1 MSRKIVYF
9 GLAALLILSAAIALI
24 GGFGWGQKAPA
35 AVGILPV
42 RDGSPG
48 QGKTAPAMVNSKAH
62 AMISDFGRVPVFF
75 VPNQGQTDDGVSFY
89 VKGADKTVY
98 FAPDGVTFAMNYP
111 ARSGTEAGSERW
123 VVKLDFLGARKDVK
137 PEGVE
142 KTGAVLSYFRGK
154 PEEWKTG
161 LPAYSRIIYRD
172 LWPGIDLAYK
182 GDMDKLKYEFIVH
195 PGADPS
201 IIRLAYRGAEKVALT
216 AEGRLEVKTPVG
228 GFEDDVP
235 IAYQEVDGKRTG
247 VPVTYSLEDVV
258 GRQNSLSISSP
269 GTNPEAGPES
279 RAHVYGFEVDGYDR
293 SLTLVLDPAV
303 LVYCG
308 YIGGAS
314 DQDFGYDIAVDG
326 SGNAYIT
333 GPTSS
338 DESSFPVNAGPDLTF
353 NSGADAFVAKVDP
366 TGTGFVYCG
375 YIGGSDDDQGWG
387 IAVDDSGNAY
397 VTGPTFS
404 TEATFP
410 VTVGPDLT
418 HNGGRDVFVAKVNSS
433 GTGLIYC
440 GYIGSSANDGA
451 GGIAIDASG
460 NAYITG
466 NSESMQATFPA
477 KVGPD
482 LTYNGGNSD
491 AFVAKVD
498 SSGTGLVYC
507 GYIGGS
513 SHDNGCMIA
522 VDSSGNAYV
531 TGMTSSNQATF
542 PVVVGPD
549 LTYNGEGDVYV
560 AKVNSTGTGFVYCGY
575 IGGEDSESYSVI
587 AVDDSGNAYVSGLTM
602 STQTTF
608 PVTVGPDLTHNG
620 WLDAFVAKVDSSGTG
635 LVYCGY
641 IGGSEVES
649 GAFLAVDKSGNAYIS
664 GITSSDEST
673 FPVVDGPD
681 LTYNGGWQDAFVAK
695 VDSSGTALIYCGY
708 IGGAGDD
715 MGYGITVDD
724 SGNAYVTGNTHSDQS
739 TFPVFVGPDLTLNG
753 ANDAFVAKVGAI
765 PGPPITSLLPDSA
778 DAGDPGFLLSVIG
791 EEFVDGAMVRWDG
804 SARPTTFVSEFE
816 VDATIDAADLVAGK
830 IVYVTVRNPNGG
842 ISNALPFTID
852 NPLPSLASVSPTYVT
867 GGGAA
872 FTLTVLGSN
881 FVPNSVVRW
890 NDNSRTTT
898 YISGTELQG
907 AILSSDIAA
916 GGEAQVTVLN
926 PAPAGGVSSAI
937 VLPVSGFTLGSSPTS
952 ATVTAGQ
959 SATYTIQ
966 LTPQNGSFDASV
978 SFNCTGLP
986 SKCTASFSPTS
997 ATPGAASVTTTL
1009 TLTTKAAS
1017 SAASATLLGRSGFG
1031 PPALWLLA
1039 IGLTML
1045 LGNVIRK
1052 RVPWRL
1058 NRRWLAACALV
1069 CLIIL
1074 ISGCSAGGGD
1084 DNPYTGTP
1092 KGTHQISV
1100 QGTSGNMTVPMVVT
1114 LIVN

>member
-1 MSRKIVYF
+1 
-9 GLAALLILSAAIALI
+9 
-24 GGFGWGQKAPA
+24 
-35 AVGILPV
+35 
-42 RDGSPG
+42 
-48 QGKTAPAMVNSKAH
+48 
-62 AMISDFGRVPVFF
+62 
-75 VPNQGQTDDGVSFY
+75 
-89 VKGADKTVY
+89 
-98 FAPDGVTFAMNYP
+98 
-111 ARSGTEAGSERW
+111 
-123 VVKLDFLGARKDVK
+123 

-142 KTGAVLSYFRGK
+142 KTGAVISYFRGK

-182 GDMDKLKYEFIVH
+182 GEMDKLKYEFIVH
-195 PGADPS
+195 PGADPAK
-201 IIRLAYRGAEKVALT
+201 IGLAYRGVEQVTLT
-216 AEGRLEVKTPVG
+216 QEGRLEVKTPAG
-228 GFEDDVP
+228 GFKDDIPV
-235 IAYQEVDGKRTG
+235 AYQDVDGKRAG
-247 VPVTYSLEDVV
+247 VPAAYSLEDVV
-258 GRQNSLSISSP
+258 EGQSSVAVS
-269 GTNPEAGPES
+269 GSGITSESGPES
-279 RAHVYGFEVDGYDR
+279 QAHIYGFEVGEYDR
-293 SLTLVLDPAV
+293 SQILVIDPAV

-375 YIGGSDDDQGWG
+375 YIGGSDGDEGWG

-513 SHDNGCMIA
+513 SYDNGTKIA
-522 VDSSGNAYV
+522 VDSSGNAYI
-531 TGMTSSNQATF
+531 TGMTSSNQVTF

-549 LTYNGEGDVYV
+549 LTYNGGGDVYV

-681 LTYNGGWQDAFVAK
+681 LTDNGGWSDAFVAK
-695 VDSSGTALIYCGY
+695 VDSSGTALVYCGY
-708 IGGAGDD
+708 VGGSEEDNGF
-715 MGYGITVDD
+715 GIAVDD

-753 ANDAFVAKVGAI
+753 TNDAFVAKVGSI

-791 EEFVDGAMVRWDG
+791 SDFVYGAVVRWDG
-804 SARPTTFVSEFE
+804 SARPTTHVSNSELQAE
-816 VDATIDAADLVAGK
+816 IATADLAAGK
-830 IVYVTVRNPNGG
+830 TVQVTVRNPNGG
-842 ISNALPFTID
+842 VSNALTFTID
-852 NPLPSLASVSPTYVT
+852 NPLPTLSALSTTHVT

-872 FTLTVLGSN
+872 FMLTVQGSN

-890 NDNSRTTT
+890 NGSDRTTT
-898 YISGTELQG
+898 YVSATELQA
-907 AILSSDIAA
+907 AITTTDIAA
-916 GGEAQVTVLN
+916 GGDVQVTVYN
-926 PAPAGGVSSAI
+926 PVPAGGVSGA
-937 VLPVSGFTLGSSPTS
+937 LALQVSTFTMGATTAS

-966 LTPQNGSFDASV
+966 LTPQYGSFDSPV
-978 SFNCTGLP
+978 TLNCTGLP
-986 SKCTASFSPTS
+986 SKCTASFSP
-997 ATPGAASVTTTL
+997 ASVTPGTVGISTTL

-1017 SAASATLLGRSGFG
+1017 GSTNASVSQTIGFG
-1031 PPALWLLA
+1031 PPAIGLFALIMSVLLA
-1039 IGLTML
+1039 SALRGRFL
-1045 LGNVIRK
+1045 
-1052 RVPWRL
+1052 WRI
-1058 NRRWLAACALV
+1058 NRNWLAACALV
-1069 CLIIL
+1069 CLVIVIG
-1074 ISGCSAGGGD
+1074 SCSSGGD
-1084 DNPYTGTP
+1084 DNAYTGTP

-1100 QGTSGNMTVPMVVT
+1100 QGTSGNMTVPTVVT
-1114 LIVN
+1114 LVVN